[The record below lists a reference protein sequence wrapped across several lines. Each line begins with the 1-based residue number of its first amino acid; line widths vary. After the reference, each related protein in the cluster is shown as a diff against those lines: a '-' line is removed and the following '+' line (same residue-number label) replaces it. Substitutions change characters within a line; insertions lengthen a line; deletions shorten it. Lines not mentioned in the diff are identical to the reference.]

1 MFEAI
6 VESILQPGVNSQLLT
21 AINIAFVCLLVVL
34 TFMLVTFGF
43 NIHLL
48 MLIIISSG
56 LLLSINWWVKLET
69 DIYWAPILAV
79 YELISYLYKQRN
91 GFNSRS
97 HKIDKSYVLKVKIL
111 QKLKRKKNRTPW
123 RVWKT
128 AHLYVYI
135 FPLPSKQSGENKRLR
150 FIKLTL
156 ENKYCILKL
165 MSNGYF
171 LSIGIW

>member
-34 TFMLVTFGF
+34 TFLLVTFGF

-69 DIYWAPILAV
+69 DIYWAPLLAV
-79 YELISYLYKQRN
+79 YELIWYLYKHELNPLRCYNVMDLIQDLIRLISLTVCFEGEN
-91 GFNSRS
+91 IA
-97 HKIDKSYVLKVKIL
+97 KAKEKEKSY
-111 QKLKRKKNRTPW
+111 TM
-123 RVWKT
+123 T
-128 AHLYVYI
+128 C
-135 FPLPSKQSGENKRLR
+135 
-150 FIKLTL
+150 L
-156 ENKYCILKL
+156 ENCSFMCTSSSFPQNNQEK
-165 MSNGYF
+165 
-171 LSIGIW
+171 IWG